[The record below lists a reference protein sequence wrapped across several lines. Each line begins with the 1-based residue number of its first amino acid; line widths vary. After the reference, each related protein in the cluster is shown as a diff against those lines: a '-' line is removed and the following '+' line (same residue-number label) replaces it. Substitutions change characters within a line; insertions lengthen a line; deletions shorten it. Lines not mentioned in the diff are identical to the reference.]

1 MPSIADLRRFN
12 SRRLCRCPDHS
23 GGVSNGRISLGGF
36 AFYSIPLHAYAR
48 WNFLVCAVVYENERR
63 TFGRSGEAQNMIC
76 THCQREIADYSNFCY
91 FCGMRQS
98 VSPDGLPRASR
109 KLRRSAT
116 DRKIAG
122 VCGGIAE
129 YFEIDSTIVR
139 LIWVLAVIM
148 PVPLLP
154 AFIGYFVAWL
164 VMPDALPVSSA
175 PQRPVIIPNP
185 TQPE

>member
-1 MPSIADLRRFN
+1 
-12 SRRLCRCPDHS
+12 
-23 GGVSNGRISLGGF
+23 
-36 AFYSIPLHAYAR
+36 
-48 WNFLVCAVVYENERR
+48 
-63 TFGRSGEAQNMIC
+63 MIC

-91 FCGMRQS
+91 FCGMRQT
-98 VSPDGLPRASR
+98 VSPDGTPRASR

-164 VMPDALPVSSA
+164 VMPDALPVSPA
-175 PQRPVIIPNP
+175 PQPARHNPESNP
-185 TQPE
+185 TGVKDSFRVGKASAIPLLPGDSQSLPTPG